1 MTIRHRI
8 TLLVIL
14 TFVALS
20 LIGGYAVYQTRAS
33 AVKVRQ
39 VTEGVV
45 PSALASADLVSQVKA
60 VQIATMTMVYAP
72 DDTVVGQALDGLAK
86 LHTNID
92 NALTLQAN
100 GAASDAQKGLVTQA
114 RESVENYFNAI
125 NDTAKFKQSGN
136 NAMAQ
141 AYLFANVAQYRDE
154 LEGIVE
160 TLRVEK
166 NRQKD
171 SAITTLND
179 TLSTT
184 TTAIGVVTGLA
195 VVLLTLIGALLY
207 RQITRPLSRMQA
219 MMSEIANSQDFTRRV
234 PVGRMDE
241 IGHSIVAFNGMIEKI
256 QERSALLKQKTADIQ
271 AMLQNMQQ
279 GILTVVHGSTVHAE
293 YSAYLEAIF
302 ETQEI
307 AGRKVME
314 LVFADTDIGSDARSQ
329 VEAAVDACIGE
340 DAINFAFN
348 EHLLVGE
355 IAKRMP
361 DGRLKTLDLSWSAI
375 TDENDVIQRL
385 MLCVRDVTELRELA
399 AEANEQKQRLEM
411 IGEILAVSQEK
422 FHHFIETSTG
432 FISENERIIRKHSQ
446 ADGDAIAALFRN
458 MHTIKGNARTYNLQY
473 LTNVV
478 HETEQRYH
486 ELRHPETAHSW
497 DQDHLMQELERVRNA
512 VETYASINEM
522 SLGRKG
528 PGAQDEHS
536 IVVDR
541 AHIRASLRLLEAA
554 DPNDPAQLVAMR
566 DAVHQT
572 LRLLGTQGVGEALG
586 GVLDS
591 LPSLAVELGKPAPAV
606 RIDDNG
612 YRLRAPAVGIVRDV
626 FMHLLRNS
634 MDHGLETAD
643 ERRAHGKPAAGTI
656 DIEVGLDHNMLQ
668 ITLSDDGR
676 GLALHRIRSIA
687 VQRGWINHETYVTD
701 EQIAQFIFRPGFS
714 TAATV
719 SGVSGRGVG
728 MDAVQEFVR
737 REHGR
742 IELRFTDDRQGG
754 EFRQFQTVVCLP
766 DNLVVDGFDLN
777 SVAAE
782 AVDKPVLKQPTL
794 AGGSMVANA
803 PHTGTSHD
811 SGLSQADKV

>member
-20 LIGGYAVYQTRAS
+20 IIGGYAVYQTRAS
-33 AVKVRQ
+33 AHKVRQ
-39 VTEGVV
+39 VTQGVV

-60 VQIATMTMVYAP
+60 VQIAAMTLVYAP
-72 DDTVVGQALDGLAK
+72 DDTVVEQALDQLKK
-86 LHTNID
+86 LRSDID
-92 NALTLQAN
+92 RSLTRQAE
-100 GAASDAQKGLVTQA
+100 GAASDTQKGLVTQA

-125 NDTAKFKQSGN
+125 SETAKLKQAGKTD
-136 NAMAQ
+136 MAQ
-141 AYLFANVAQYRDE
+141 AFLFAMVAQYRDE
-154 LEGIVE
+154 LEGVVN

-171 SAITTLND
+171 SAIATLND

-184 TTAIGVVTGLA
+184 TTAIGIVTGLA
-195 VVLLTLIGALLY
+195 IVLLTAVGALLY

-256 QERSALLKQKTADIQ
+256 QERSAQLKQRTADIQ

-279 GILTVVHGSTVHAE
+279 GILTVVDGAKVHGE

-302 ETQEI
+302 ETQDI
-307 AGRKVME
+307 AGRPVME
-314 LVFADTDIGSDARSQ
+314 LVFGDSDLGSDSRSQ
-329 VEAAVDACIGE
+329 VEAAIDACIGQ

-355 IAKRMP
+355 IGRRMP
-361 DGRLKTLDLSWSAI
+361 DGRLKQLDLTWSAI
-375 TDENDVIQRL
+375 TDESDTILRL

-399 AEANEQKQRLEM
+399 AEASAQKQRLEM
-411 IGEILAVSQEK
+411 IGEILSVSQEK
-422 FHHFIETSTG
+422 FHHFIESSTG
-432 FISENERIIRKHSQ
+432 FIRENERIIRKHSQ
-446 ADGDAIAALFRN
+446 ADSAAIAELFRN

-486 ELRHPETAHSW
+486 ALRQPDVARLW
-497 DQDHLMQELERVRNA
+497 DQDGLMRELERVREA
-512 VETYASINEM
+512 VDPYAHVNEM

-528 PGAQDEHS
+528 PGKAADDHS
-536 IVVDR
+536 MVVER
-541 AHIRASLRLLEAA
+541 SHIRASLRMLEAA
-554 DPNDPAQLVAMR
+554 DPNDLHQLVAMR

-572 LRLLGTQGVGEALG
+572 LRLLGTEGVGEALG

-591 LPSLAVELGKPAPAV
+591 LPSLAEELGKPAPAV

-612 YRLRAPAVGIVRDV
+612 YRLRSPAVRILRDV

-634 MDHGLETAD
+634 MAHGLESAD
-643 ERRAHGKPAAGTI
+643 ERRKQGKPAAGTI

-668 ITLSDDGR
+668 VTLTDDGR
-676 GLALHRIRSIA
+676 GLALHRIRNIA
-687 VQRGWINHETYVTD
+687 VQRGWITAETYVTD

-714 TAATV
+714 TAEQVTE
-719 SGVSGRGVG
+719 VSGRGVG
-728 MDAVQEFVR
+728 MDAVQAFVR

-742 IELRFTDDRQGG
+742 IELRFTDEHKGA

-777 SVAAE
+777 SVAAD
-782 AVDKPVLKQPTL
+782 AVDLPVLD
-794 AGGSMVANA
+794 ADA
-803 PHTGTSHD
+803 P
-811 SGLSQADKV
+811 LSETT

>member
-20 LIGGYAVYQTRAS
+20 IIGGYAVYQTRAS
-33 AVKVRQ
+33 AQKVRQ

-60 VQIATMTMVYAP
+60 VQIATMTLVYAP
-72 DDTVVGQALDGLAK
+72 DETVVEQALDNLKKLRGDIDQSLAR
-86 LHTNID
+86 
-92 NALTLQAN
+92 QAES
-100 GAASDAQKGLVTQA
+100 AASDAQKGLVTQA
-114 RESVENYFNAI
+114 RESVDNYFNAI
-125 NDTAKFKQSGN
+125 NDTAKLKQAGKTE
-136 NAMAQ
+136 MAQ
-141 AYLFANVAQYRDE
+141 AFLFAMVAQYRDE
-154 LEGIVE
+154 LEGVVN

-171 SAITTLND
+171 SAIATLND

-184 TTAIGVVTGLA
+184 TTAIGIVTGLA
-195 VVLLTLIGALLY
+195 IVLLTAIGALLY

-256 QERSALLKQKTADIQ
+256 QERSAQLKQKTADIQ

-279 GILTVVHGSTVHAE
+279 GILTVVDGSKVHGE

-302 ETQEI
+302 ETQDI
-307 AGRKVME
+307 AGRGVMD
-314 LVFADTDIGSDARSQ
+314 LVFADSDLGSDTVSQ
-329 VEAAVDACIGE
+329 VEAAIDACIGQ

-355 IAKRMP
+355 IGKRMP
-361 DGRLKTLDLSWSAI
+361 DGRVKQLDLTWSAI
-375 TDENDVIQRL
+375 TDETDTILRL

-422 FHHFIETSTG
+422 FHHFIESSTG
-432 FISENERIIRKHSQ
+432 FIRENERIIRKHSQ
-446 ADGDAIAALFRN
+446 ADSAAIAELFRN

-486 ELRHPETAHSW
+486 ELRAPDEARLW
-497 DQDHLMQELERVRNA
+497 DQDGLMRELERVRDA
-512 VETYASINEM
+512 VDTYAHINEM

-528 PGAQDEHS
+528 PGRTADEQS
-536 IVVDR
+536 MVVDR
-541 AHIRASLRLLEAA
+541 AHIRASLRMLEAA
-554 DPNDPAQLVAMR
+554 DPNDLHQLVAMR

-572 LRLLGTQGVGEALG
+572 LRLLGTEGVGEALG

-591 LPSLAVELGKPAPAV
+591 LPSLAGELGKPAPAV

-612 YRLRAPAVGIVRDV
+612 YRLRAPAVRILRDV

-634 MDHGLETAD
+634 MDHGLEGAD
-643 ERRAHGKPAAGTI
+643 ERRAKGKPAAGTI

-668 ITLSDDGR
+668 VTLTDDGR

-687 VQRGWINHETYVTD
+687 VERGWITAETYVTD

-714 TAATV
+714 TASSVTE
-719 SGVSGRGVG
+719 VSGRGVG
-728 MDAVQEFVR
+728 MDAVQDFVR

-742 IELRFTDDRQGG
+742 IELRFTDERKGA

-777 SVAAE
+777 SVAAD
-782 AVDKPVLKQPTL
+782 AVDLPALEGGAAQ
-794 AGGSMVANA
+794 AGLNSLTAA
-803 PHTGTSHD
+803 RDTSRD
-811 SGLSQADKV
+811 DLSQAGKV

>member
-20 LIGGYAVYQTRAS
+20 IIGGYAVYQTRAS
-33 AVKVRQ
+33 AQKVRQ

-60 VQIATMTMVYAP
+60 VQIATMTLVYAP
-72 DDTVVGQALDGLAK
+72 DETVVEQALDNLKKLRGDIDQSLAR
-86 LHTNID
+86 
-92 NALTLQAN
+92 QAE

-114 RESVENYFNAI
+114 RESVDNYFNAI
-125 NDTAKFKQSGN
+125 NDTAKLKQAGKTE
-136 NAMAQ
+136 MAQ
-141 AYLFANVAQYRDE
+141 AFLFAMVAQYRDE
-154 LEGIVE
+154 LEGVVN

-171 SAITTLND
+171 SAIATLND

-184 TTAIGVVTGLA
+184 TTAIGIVTGLA
-195 VVLLTLIGALLY
+195 IVLLTAIGALLY

-256 QERSALLKQKTADIQ
+256 QERSAQLKQKTADIQ

-279 GILTVVHGSTVHAE
+279 GILTVVDGSKVHGE

-302 ETQEI
+302 ETQDI
-307 AGRKVME
+307 AGRGVMD
-314 LVFADTDIGSDARSQ
+314 LVFADSDLGSDTVSQ
-329 VEAAVDACIGE
+329 VEAAIDACIGQ

-355 IAKRMP
+355 IGKRMP
-361 DGRLKTLDLSWSAI
+361 DGRVKQLDLTWSAI
-375 TDENDVIQRL
+375 TDETDTILRL

-422 FHHFIETSTG
+422 FHHFIESSTG
-432 FISENERIIRKHSQ
+432 FIRENERIIRKHSQ
-446 ADGDAIAALFRN
+446 ADSAAIAELFRN

-486 ELRHPETAHSW
+486 ALRAPDEARLW
-497 DQDHLMQELERVRNA
+497 DQDGLMRELERVRDA
-512 VETYASINEM
+512 VDTYAHINEM

-528 PGAQDEHS
+528 PGRTADEQS
-536 IVVDR
+536 MVVDR
-541 AHIRASLRLLEAA
+541 AHIRASLRMLEAA
-554 DPNDPAQLVAMR
+554 DPNDLHQLVAMR

-572 LRLLGTQGVGEALG
+572 LRLLGTEGVGEALG

-591 LPSLAVELGKPAPAV
+591 LPSLAGELGKPAPAV

-612 YRLRAPAVGIVRDV
+612 YRLRAPAVRILRDV

-634 MDHGLETAD
+634 MDHGLEGAD
-643 ERRAHGKPAAGTI
+643 ERRAKGKPAAGTI

-668 ITLSDDGR
+668 VTLTDDGR

-687 VQRGWINHETYVTD
+687 VERGWITAETYVTD

-714 TAATV
+714 TASSVTE
-719 SGVSGRGVG
+719 VSGRGVG
-728 MDAVQEFVR
+728 MDAVQDFVR

-742 IELRFTDDRQGG
+742 IELRFTDERKGA

-777 SVAAE
+777 SVAAD
-782 AVDKPVLKQPTL
+782 AVDLPALEGGGAQ
-794 AGGSMVANA
+794 AGSNSLTAA
-803 PHTGTSHD
+803 RDTSRD
-811 SGLSQADKV
+811 DLSQTGKV